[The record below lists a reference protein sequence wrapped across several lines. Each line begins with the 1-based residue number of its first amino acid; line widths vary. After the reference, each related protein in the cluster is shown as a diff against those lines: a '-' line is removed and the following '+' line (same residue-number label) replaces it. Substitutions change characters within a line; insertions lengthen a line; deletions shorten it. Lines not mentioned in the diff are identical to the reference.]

1 MKADAALRRPAR
13 HVVRDAMAD
22 EHLVAAVVHA
32 HRDAHREA
40 ALGRPQDGAD
50 PLVELQPVRGLLEVV
65 LRDVERVQVLR
76 LEIRHAHPILPGVAE
91 SASACQANRTFSAC
105 TSFIAYA
112 ASLPK

>member
-13 HVVRDAMAD
+13 HVVRDAVPD

-40 ALGRPQDGAD
+40 ALGRAQDRAHA
-50 PLVELQPVRGLLEVV
+50 LVELEPVGGLVEVM
-65 LRDVERVQVLR
+65 LSDVERVQVLG
-76 LEIRHAHPILPGVAE
+76 LQVHHAHPILPGVAE